1 MIGKF
6 VKAWD
11 IGKENL
17 RDFFTT
23 HKQKE
28 YDTYEKIVKQLVRI
42 VINPYIRETKY
53 EDEFMEELNLE
64 DMITIDHGDYQGTQI
79 FIFHKDTYQPVVD
92 DYYYTHNYYGSC
104 SGCDTLLSL
113 LEWDDEA
120 LPTKSQVDGY
130 MELALHLLQKFKN
143 LKEED

>member
-1 MIGKF
+1 MGYRQGEFK
-6 VKAWD
+6 
-11 IGKENL
+11 
-17 RDFFTT
+17 RFFTT

-53 EDEFMEELNLE
+53 EDEFMEELDLE
-64 DMITIDHGDYQGTQI
+64 DMITIDHGDWQGTQI
-79 FIFHKDTYQPVVD
+79 FIFHKDTYQPGVD